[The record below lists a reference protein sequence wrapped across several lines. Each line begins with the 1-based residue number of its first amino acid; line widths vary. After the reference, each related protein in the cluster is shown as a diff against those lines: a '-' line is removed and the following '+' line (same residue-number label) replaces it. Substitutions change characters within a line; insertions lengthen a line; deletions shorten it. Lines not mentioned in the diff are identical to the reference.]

1 MTTALFEK
9 FTERSIKSI
18 MIAQAEA
25 RACGAQEVRTA
36 RAFLAP
42 TISPVLKGHANPRP
56 AAHFRDGLIAH
67 A

>member
-1 MTTALFEK
+1 MTTYALFEK

-36 RAFLAP
+36 RLLGP
-42 TISPVLKGHANPRP
+42 HRISPALKGTQTLDPPTFGMA
-56 AAHFRDGLIAH
+56 
-67 A
+67 